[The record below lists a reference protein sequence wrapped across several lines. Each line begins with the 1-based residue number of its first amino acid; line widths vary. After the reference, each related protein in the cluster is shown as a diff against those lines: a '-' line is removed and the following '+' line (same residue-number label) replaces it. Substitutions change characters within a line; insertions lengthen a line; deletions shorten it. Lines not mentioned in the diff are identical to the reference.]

1 MKVKQ
6 LSRKKHLTEKGA
18 IVAALLLNT
27 SCVWYHFEQQRLQ
40 EKELLHYHHAWLVS
54 SSLDPT
60 HIKVA
65 LIWAD
70 LSFKSYCLLKNE
82 VLLTFIFF
90 IGRFS
95 TKKKIPFEKF
105 DSNLSFWTYRQKG
118 LETGK
123 YSAQCKVTILGLI
136 FHFKGMFLEI
146 LKEISCNEE

>member
-18 IVAALLLNT
+18 IVAAHLLNT

-95 TKKKIPFEKF
+95 TKKKFLLK
-105 DSNLSFWTYRQKG
+105 NLTVIYHFGHIVKKG
-118 LETGK
+118 LKPENTALSVK
-123 YSAQCKVTILGLI
+123 
-136 FHFKGMFLEI
+136 
-146 LKEISCNEE
+146 

>member
-95 TKKKIPFEKF
+95 TKKKFLLK
-105 DSNLSFWTYRQKG
+105 NLTVIYHFGHIVKKG
-118 LETGK
+118 LKPENTALSVK
-123 YSAQCKVTILGLI
+123 
-136 FHFKGMFLEI
+136 
-146 LKEISCNEE
+146 